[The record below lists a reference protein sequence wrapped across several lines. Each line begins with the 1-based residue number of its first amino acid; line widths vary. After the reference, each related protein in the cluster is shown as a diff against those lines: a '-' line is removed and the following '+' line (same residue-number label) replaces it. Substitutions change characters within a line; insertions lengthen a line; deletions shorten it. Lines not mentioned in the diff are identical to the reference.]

1 MPLARTMHCM
11 VSRVHYTFGISLV
24 EGKEIVSSDG
34 AITSFSLKL
43 IAIAGMTCNHMAWI
57 FADQLPFPLLCVL
70 EGAGGLTFPIMAFL
84 LTEGWKHTSNIAKYE
99 IRLAVFAVISQIPY
113 SMFLGMQCNVL
124 ITLLLG
130 LFLLHLH
137 DVLKNRILWGIAV
150 AAGILVS
157 SICDWGII
165 GIAMILIAA
174 FMSTQ
179 RQRALC
185 PAILPML
192 GFGIPALLEM
202 ISGSTSALPAL
213 LYALGNGIAGLL
225 LCTYRGKR
233 GRPLKW
239 FFYAYYPAHIAVLGI
254 AHGVITGIWITG

>member
-1 MPLARTMHCM
+1 MRS
-11 VSRVHYTFGISLV
+11 V
-24 EGKEIVSSDG
+24 DG
-34 AITSFSLKL
+34 ITSFSLKM
-43 IAIAGMTCNHMAWI
+43 IAIAGMTCNHAAWI

-84 LTEGWKHTSNIAKYE
+84 LTEGWRHTSNITKYE
-99 IRLAVFAVISQIPY
+99 IRLAIFAVISQIPY

-124 ITLLLG
+124 VTLLLG

-137 DVLKNRILWGIAV
+137 GILKNRVIWWIAV

-157 SICDWGII
+157 SACDWGII

-174 FMSTQ
+174 FAPTQ
-179 RQRALC
+179 RQRALY
-185 PAILPML
+185 PTILPML

-202 ISGSTSALPAL
+202 ASGSTSALPAL

-225 LCTYRGKR
+225 ICGYRGKR
-233 GRPLKW
+233 GRSLKW
-239 FFYAYYPAHIAVLGI
+239 FFYAYYPVHIAVLGI
-254 AHGVITGIWITG
+254 VHGAITGIWITG